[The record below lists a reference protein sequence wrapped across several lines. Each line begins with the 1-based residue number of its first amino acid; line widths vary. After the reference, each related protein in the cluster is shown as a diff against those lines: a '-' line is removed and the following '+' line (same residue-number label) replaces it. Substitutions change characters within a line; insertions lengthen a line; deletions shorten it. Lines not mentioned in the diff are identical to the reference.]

1 MQQARDV
8 CRSMHGEE
16 TEAKLYK
23 QYGSDLDEYIYNACR
38 EHSGTC
44 GLLCAK
50 CQTKSAVVEMLQ
62 TRSADE
68 GMTAFLV
75 CQKCGH
81 RRHYS

>member
-1 MQQARDV
+1 
-8 CRSMHGEE
+8 MHGEE
-16 TEAKLYK
+16 LEAKLHQ

-38 EHSGTC
+38 EQSGTR
-44 GLLCAK
+44 GLLCTK
-50 CQTKSAVVEMLQ
+50 CQAKSAVVEMLQ

-81 RRHYS
+81 RRHFA